1 MLKNNFSSTTIYFN
15 QLNNLFC
22 AKLCLFIYAVNNFII
37 TRFGLVNNF
46 FHWKG
51 KFKSKSISRN
61 FYGSLG
67 LLSIIYLLR
76 FHSWKLCVSIRFIS
90 HFWSKINKLCWG
102 QGGLQEECLTVHF
115 QKNLI
120 AGWKAFVPESRQFTV
135 PDLVAFPY

>member
-1 MLKNNFSSTTIYFN
+1 MQSSV
-15 QLNNLFC
+15 
-22 AKLCLFIYAVNNFII
+22 CLSTLSII
-37 TRFGLVNNF
+37 LLSQRFGLVNNF

-51 KFKSKSISRN
+51 KFKSKSISRG

-102 QGGLQEECLTVHF
+102 QGGLQEECLRVEGVCSRIETVYSSRSSCF
-115 QKNLI
+115 PVLKPDTSEGI
-120 AGWKAFVPESRQFTV
+120 AR
-135 PDLVAFPY
+135 DLSDVIS